1 MVMLVW
7 NARRFWIGYGLKQQI
22 KGIIVAEPKKR
33 SYLGRALM
41 GEFEPEYT
49 SAEAHVDLE
58 EILGDVINVSMSLG
72 SLVSILLTKVS
83 LDEDEQAEVGTLLAD
98 HQKGMEELRKDLFKV
113 VNTAKEVEDGRN

>member
-1 MVMLVW
+1 
-7 NARRFWIGYGLKQQI
+7 
-22 KGIIVAEPKKR
+22 
-33 SYLGRALM
+33 M